1 MSDEAR
7 IHPEGRQDALKPS
20 EFLLHFS
27 DRLRGLADPVEVALC
42 AAEMLGRHLR
52 VPRAG
57 YGEIDEAEEVV
68 RVRRDWT
75 DGTVASLAGEARIL
89 NAFGPAV
96 IAELRAGHTLVV
108 EDFLADRR
116 AGQDYAETWASI
128 ETRALIV
135 VPLVK
140 GGRLRAI
147 LYLHEPQARSWTDDE
162 ARLAREVAERTW
174 DALERARAEAAL
186 RESEARLRLFSEASR
201 DGVMVHDGRIVLDCN
216 DVFASMYGYAGPAD
230 LIGRDAYVTLAPESL
245 QAIVRKIE
253 ARVEALS
260 EVIARRKDGSTFPAE
275 VWARE
280 AEWQGRRVRIV
291 LARDLTEQR
300 RADARLL
307 ETQRRL
313 NAVLNNASVSIF
325 LMDERQHC
333 IYMNAAAEK
342 LTGFTLDEVQ
352 GRPLHDVIHHT
363 RPDGRHFPLEE
374 CAIDRAFPENNQTQG
389 EEVFV
394 RRDGSFYPIAFTASP
409 IRDEDAKTV
418 GTIIEVRDISS
429 EKKAQ
434 EHQQLLINELN
445 HRVKNTLTTVQSIAA
460 QTLRN
465 ATTMGA
471 AKDALESRLLALSRA
486 HDVLTRESWE
496 GANLHDIV
504 AQAVAPYSSLGED
517 RLHLSG
523 PMVWLPP
530 RMALAVAMAL
540 QELATNA
547 VKYGALSNVTGEI
560 RIAWGL
566 EQPAGELRLRLVW
579 TESGGPPVREPDRR
593 GFGTRLIER
602 SLGQDLGGDV
612 EISFFPQGLVCSV
625 SAPLLAS

>member
-1 MSDEAR
+1 
-7 IHPEGRQDALKPS
+7 
-20 EFLLHFS
+20 
-27 DRLRGLADPVEVALC
+27 
-42 AAEMLGRHLR
+42 
-52 VPRAG
+52 
-57 YGEIDEAEEVV
+57 
-68 RVRRDWT
+68 
-75 DGTVASLAGEARIL
+75 
-89 NAFGPAV
+89 
-96 IAELRAGHTLVV
+96 
-108 EDFLADRR
+108 
-116 AGQDYAETWASI
+116 
-128 ETRALIV
+128 
-135 VPLVK
+135 
-140 GGRLRAI
+140 
-147 LYLHEPQARSWTDDE
+147 
-162 ARLAREVAERTW
+162 
-174 DALERARAEAAL
+174 
-186 RESEARLRLFSEASR
+186 
-201 DGVMVHDGRIVLDCN
+201 VMVHDGRTILDCN
-216 DVFASMYGYAGPAD
+216 DVFASMYGYAGSAD

-253 ARVEALS
+253 ARAEAIS
-260 EVIARRKDGSTFPAE
+260 EVVARRKDGSTFPAE

-300 RADARLL
+300 RADARLM

-394 RRDGSFYPIAFTASP
+394 RPDGSFYPIAFTASP

-465 ATTMGA
+465 APTMEA

-504 AQAVAPYSSLGED
+504 AQAVAPYSSLGES

-547 VKYGALSNVTGEI
+547 VKYGALSNATGEI
-560 RIAWGL
+560 RIEWGL
-566 EQPAGELRLRLVW
+566 EHIARESRLRLSW

-612 EISFFPQGLVCSV
+612 EISFPPKGLVCV
-625 SAPLLAS
+625 VNAPLLTS